1 MRGDDVG
8 GIVSKYREGR
18 RTVVGGY
25 PLFVYHHSRWDTVCL
40 ILSVFFFYDFIDD
53 DENILISSPFTV
65 FLCLSFLFYQDFVS
79 MLCDDVLI
87 MMMMFVWFK
96 LVSTTYQ

>member
-65 FLCLSFLFYQDFVS
+65 FLCFSLPILSTFVS
-79 MLCDDVLI
+79 M
-87 MMMMFVWFK
+87 
-96 LVSTTYQ
+96 

>member
-1 MRGDDVG
+1 MHC
-8 GIVSKYREGR
+8 GR
-18 RTVVGGY
+18 GY
-25 PLFVYHHSRWDTVCL
+25 PPFVYHHSFEWWDTVFL
-40 ILSVFFFYDFIDD
+40 VILSMFFFYDFIDD

-79 MLCDDVLI
+79 MLCDDVMI
-87 MMMMFVWFK
+87 MKMMMMFVWFK